1 MIAEPF
7 KRSKIFVNRG
17 IQGSMAL
24 RFGMYWV
31 VYHICLWHGAFMYFF
46 LRARLSLL
54 TGGEGPMMSVS
65 ELYGK
70 FMADYL
76 PITVT
81 ALLLLPI
88 VVYEMIRQTH
98 RIAGPLV
105 RFSNALQDMKDGKVI
120 QPVKLREGDMLTDFE
135 TLFNEFVEF
144 HQAKSKAGESKLTG
158 SAEVKPERQLVASN
172 AD

>member
-1 MIAEPF
+1 MTEPF

-17 IQGSMAL
+17 IQGAMAL

-46 LRARLSLL
+46 LRARLSHLI
-54 TGGEGPMMSVS
+54 GEAGPMMSVS

-81 ALLLLPI
+81 MLLLLPI

-105 RFSNALQDMKDGKVI
+105 RFSKAMQEMRDGQVI

-135 TLFNEFVEF
+135 KLFNEFVEF
-144 HQAKSKAGESKLTG
+144 HQAKMKAAGEL
-158 SAEVKPERQLVASN
+158 SAEPGASDAQLQLVASN

>member
-7 KRSKIFVNRG
+7 KRSKIFVNHG

-24 RFGMYWV
+24 RFGLYWV
-31 VYHICLWHGAFMYFF
+31 VYHLCLWHGAFMYFF

-105 RFSNALQDMKDGKVI
+105 RFSNALTEMKDGKVI

-144 HQAKSKAGESKLTG
+144 HQAKSKAGESPSTD
-158 SAEVKPERQLVASN
+158 SAEVEPERQLVASN

>member
-1 MIAEPF
+1 MITEPV
-7 KRSKIFVNRG
+7 KRSRIFVNSG
-17 IQGSMAL
+17 IQGAMSL
-24 RFGMYWV
+24 RFGVYWL

-54 TGGEGPMMSVS
+54 TGEEGPMMSIG

-76 PITVT
+76 PITLT

-105 RFSNALQDMKDGKVI
+105 RFSKAMQEMRDGKVI

-135 TLFNEFVEF
+135 KLFNEFVEF
-144 HQAKSKAGESKLTG
+144 HQAKVQSAGEQVG
-158 SAEVKPERQLVASN
+158 ESAATNAQSQLVASN